1 MDFNLFSYYT
11 VGRRAE
17 LEAGLAG
24 LRVDLYQRML
34 DETAQI
40 VSAADELG
48 YAGFGHPEHHLQ
60 IEGMEPSND
69 LAALAMFIGQHS
81 KRLKVISCGWVSTT
95 QNPLRAA
102 ETIATLDNMLRGRF
116 SFGLVRG
123 YQYRWVEN
131 FKIRPELT
139 AVGPWNKDSDDDNLN
154 RDYFAEY
161 IEVVVKALTN
171 RTFSH
176 KGKHWQFPAD
186 GMVNPHPHPTYTEMG
201 AGVRDDL
208 TIDEVGIAPP
218 PYQQPMP
225 QMYAGFSA
233 SLRTALFWARHKGR
247 PVVMSGNYDFCD
259 LLWSK
264 YREEAKKW
272 GHDIPVGSEAA
283 WGGIVVCAPTDSEA
297 QAQFE
302 DMAWFWDKW
311 SVPFGNPMPEML
323 VGSPDTI
330 SAKIEAAQGRFN
342 PSEAFMI
349 IPQGIH
355 PAGQICDSLELF
367 ATKVMPRFTG

>member
-1 MDFNLFSYYT
+1 MDFNLFSNFT

-34 DETAQI
+34 EETAQI
-40 VSAADELG
+40 AAAADEWG
-48 YAGFGHPEHHLQ
+48 FAGFGHPEHHLQ
-60 IEGMEPSND
+60 IEGLEPSND
-69 LAALAMFIGQHS
+69 LAAMAMFLGQHT
-81 KRLKVISCGWVSTT
+81 KRMKVISCGWVSTT

-139 AVGPWNKDSDDDNLN
+139 AVGPWNKDSAEDNLN
-154 RDYFAEY
+154 RAYFAEY
-161 IEVVVKALTN
+161 IEVVTKALTS

-176 KGKHWQFPAD
+176 QGEFWQFPAT
-186 GMVNPHPHPTYTEMG
+186 GMVNPHLHRVYTEMG
-201 AGVRDDL
+201 AGVREDM
-208 TIDEVGIAPP
+208 TFDEVGIAPR

-225 QMYAGFSA
+225 QMYAGFSS
-233 SLRTALFWARHKGR
+233 SLRTALFWARYKGR
-247 PVVMSGNYDFCD
+247 PIVMSDNYEFCD

-264 YREEAKKW
+264 YREEALKW
-272 GHDIPVGSEAA
+272 GHELERGSEGA
-283 WGGIVVCAPTDSEA
+283 WGGIVVCAPTDLEA
-297 QAQFE
+297 QRQFE
-302 DMAWFWDKW
+302 DMAWFWDTW
-311 SVPFGNPMPEML
+311 QVPFGSATPELL

-330 SAKIEAAQGRFN
+330 SAKIEAAQARFN
-342 PSEAFMI
+342 PTEAFMI

-355 PAGQICDSLELF
+355 PASQVCDSLELF
-367 ATKVMPRFTG
+367 ASKVMARFR